1 MVKIQ
6 RFVKGYG
13 KMRVIAGTARRT
25 QLKTPEGMDTRPTTD
40 RIKET
45 LFNMLQPYICECSF
59 LDLFS
64 GSGAIGIEA
73 LSRGAEWAVF
83 LEQKD
88 EPVCCIKENLKKT
101 KLEDKAEL
109 VKSDVI
115 VGLKQLEARNEYFD
129 IVFMDPPYNCNLE
142 KKVLEYLSHSSLVDK
157 DTTIVF
163 EASMDTDISYI
174 EACGYKVHKIKK
186 YKTNMH
192 VFVYPEER

>member
-1 MVKIQ
+1 
-6 RFVKGYG
+6 
-13 KMRVIAGTARRT
+13 MRVIAGTARRI
-25 QLKTPEGMDTRPTTD
+25 QLKTPKGMETRPTTD

-73 LSRGAEWAVF
+73 LSRGADRVVF

-88 EPVCCIKENLKKT
+88 EPACCIKENLKNT
-101 KLEDKAEL
+101 RLDDRAEL
-109 VKSDVI
+109 IKADVFI
-115 VGLKQLEARNEYFD
+115 GLKQLEAKKENFD

-142 KKVLEYLSHSSLVDK
+142 KMVLEYLSHSDLVNE
-157 DTTIVF
+157 DTMIIF
-163 EASMDTDISYI
+163 EASLDTDISYV
-174 EACGYKVHKIKK
+174 EACGYTVHKIKK

-192 VFVYPEER
+192 VILYPKK